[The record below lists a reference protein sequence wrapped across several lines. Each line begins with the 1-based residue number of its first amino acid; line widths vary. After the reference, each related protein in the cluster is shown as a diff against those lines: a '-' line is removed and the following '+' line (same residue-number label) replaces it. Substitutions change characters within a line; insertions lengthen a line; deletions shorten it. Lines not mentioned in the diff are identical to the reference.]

1 MISSLCQSKKDT
13 YIPTTVI
20 ITVSIESPVLHFYSP
35 QNEKI
40 NDQGPI
46 AAVENKKGR
55 PVLLSK
61 FCKWLSF
68 MAIILSVQ
76 RGLSN

>member
-1 MISSLCQSKKDT
+1 MIDQPRNCSCELRLLEFPLSHLFC
-13 YIPTTVI
+13 I
-20 ITVSIESPVLHFYSP
+20 FYST